1 MSDENVDK
9 AIELGMKSKYLE
21 GVLDGI
27 AASTNGL
34 HQALQNLDDEK
45 FKAMTERELLE
56 MAIGSILKQR
66 SHFEIELENVLKEF
80 DQLSPKNGDG
90 EVLQ

>member
-1 MSDENVDK
+1 MSDKNVDK

-27 AASTNGL
+27 SASTNGL
-34 HQALQNLDDEK
+34 YQALQNLDDVK
-45 FKAMTERELLE
+45 LKVMTGRELLE
-56 MAIGSILKQR
+56 SAIRSVQKQR
-66 SHFEIELENVLKEF
+66 SYFETELKGVSKEF
-80 DQLSPKNGDG
+80 DELSPKVGDG